1 MFNRWTHS
9 KDSLVGPYLREADMR
24 SAEGK
29 ETELKWQINAPAM
42 SRSVKANVD
51 SAFFRKVAEPLSPLL
66 ESLVPVLA
74 AMISTSR
81 NEGNRSVRKLHLS
94 FEACDESLTTR

>member
-1 MFNRWTHS
+1 MSMTAEKSLLEYAVFSLLAANVEQRDTFQ

-42 SRSVKANVD
+42 SRSVKAIVD
-51 SAFFRKVAEPLSPLL
+51 SAFRKGAEPLSPLVH
-66 ESLVPVLA
+66 S
-74 AMISTSR
+74 S
-81 NEGNRSVRKLHLS
+81 NR
-94 FEACDESLTTR
+94 